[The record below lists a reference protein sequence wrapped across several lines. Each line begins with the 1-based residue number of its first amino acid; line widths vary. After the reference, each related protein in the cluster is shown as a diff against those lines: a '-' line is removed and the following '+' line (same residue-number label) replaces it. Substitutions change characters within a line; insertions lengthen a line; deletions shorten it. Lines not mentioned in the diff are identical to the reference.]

1 MKRTKKRMNGR
12 TGLNKR
18 MKHEGNANKSAE
30 VIKPCS
36 ETKQK
41 EFRVTL
47 TICLICEHINV
58 YIAL

>member
-1 MKRTKKRMNGR
+1 MNGR